1 MVLAHL
7 PKRKKK
13 AGPHVNYT
21 TPPTTLDAYPN
32 LLKTGKNTLTVPP
45 RTCVPT
51 LPLCVPTLP
60 LCVPTQQASRQG
72 SVRVE

>member
-51 LPLCVPTLP
+51 IP